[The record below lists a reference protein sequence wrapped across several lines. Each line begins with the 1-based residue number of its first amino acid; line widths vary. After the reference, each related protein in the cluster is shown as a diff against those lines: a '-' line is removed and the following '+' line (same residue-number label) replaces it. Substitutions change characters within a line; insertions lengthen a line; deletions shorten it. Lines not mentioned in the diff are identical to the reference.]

1 MNTANRYFP
10 LLLSFFISML
20 FLNASAQSVTKNL
33 QLPDTEITLHNNQ
46 VLNLASLK
54 GKVVLLDFWHRG
66 CAPCLQAIP
75 ELIAL
80 QEEFKDDLV
89 IIGVNAFDIQEDV
102 VSYAAYKK
110 MNYYSTFKKEGVN
123 LLKALG
129 INVTAF
135 PTTMLYGKDGAMI
148 KNEAGY
154 SKGTMKS
161 LRRAIVRALKD

>member
-1 MNTANRYFP
+1 MNTANRYFRAF
-10 LLLSFFISML
+10 LSFFISML
-20 FLNASAQSVTKNL
+20 FLKASAQSVAKSL
-33 QLPDTEITLHNNQ
+33 QLPNTEITLHNNQ

-89 IIGVNAFDIQEDV
+89 IIGVDAFDIQEDV

-110 MNYYSTFKKEGVN
+110 MNYYSTFKQNGVN
-123 LLKALG
+123 LLKSLG

-135 PTTMLYGKDGAMI
+135 PTTVLYGKDGAMV
-148 KNEAGY
+148 KNETGY